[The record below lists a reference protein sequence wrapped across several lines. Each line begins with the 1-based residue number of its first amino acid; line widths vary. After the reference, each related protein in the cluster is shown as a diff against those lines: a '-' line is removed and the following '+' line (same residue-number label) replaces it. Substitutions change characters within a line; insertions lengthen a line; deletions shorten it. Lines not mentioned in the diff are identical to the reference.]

1 MPLYLSDAVAP
12 LAAARVVTGLPLF
25 ALGLW
30 LSYLLL
36 RPMLEE
42 AGGLRIQ
49 LPGGGG

>member
-1 MPLYLSDAVAP
+1 MPLYLTDAVAP

-30 LSYLLL
+30 LSYLML

-49 LPGGGG
+49 IPGGRG